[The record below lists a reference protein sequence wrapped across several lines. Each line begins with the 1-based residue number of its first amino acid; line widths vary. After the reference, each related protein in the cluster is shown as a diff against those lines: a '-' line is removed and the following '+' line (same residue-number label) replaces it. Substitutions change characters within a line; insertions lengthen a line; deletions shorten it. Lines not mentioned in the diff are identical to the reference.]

1 VGCAAEIGHGFTF
14 SAAQQQGV
22 GLQQLQRVALGT
34 GQVLQT
40 VAQLSQRGV
49 EFLQSKSVQTDHR
62 GALTRSWQGSV
73 SFELVH
79 DLRT

>member
-1 VGCAAEIGHGFTF
+1 
-14 SAAQQQGV
+14 
-22 GLQQLQRVALGT
+22 
-34 GQVLQT
+34 
-40 VAQLSQRGV
+40 
-49 EFLQSKSVQTDHR
+49 LQSKSVQTDHR